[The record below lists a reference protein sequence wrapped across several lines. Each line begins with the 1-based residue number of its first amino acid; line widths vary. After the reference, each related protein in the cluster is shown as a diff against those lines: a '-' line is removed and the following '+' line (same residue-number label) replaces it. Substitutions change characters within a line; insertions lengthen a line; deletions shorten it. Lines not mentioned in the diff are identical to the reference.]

1 MRALGVDRI
10 GEIEDCVVRWF
21 KSVWRKSESAVSE
34 QKREEVEEVEKKE
47 ESRIQAASKA
57 VRGEASMC

>member
-10 GEIEDCVVRWF
+10 GEIEDRVVRWF

-34 QKREEVEEVEKKE
+34 QKKEEVEEVEKKE

>member
-1 MRALGVDRI
+1 M
-10 GEIEDCVVRWF
+10 
-21 KSVWRKSESAVSE
+21 SE